1 MQQNQLEQL
10 LSQMTLDEKIGQLTQ
25 VTGDFFS
32 DKAEERTGPMS
43 QLGLGDEE
51 LSNVGTVLGVTG
63 AAECRRIQ
71 TEYMKRNRLHI
82 PTLFMGDVI
91 HGCRTIFPIPLA
103 LGSSWNEDAARK
115 MAEVSAREA
124 SAAGIDVTFSPMVDL
139 VRDPRWGRV
148 LESTGE
154 DPLLNGRLA
163 AAMVKGY
170 QGGDDA
176 EGLGERTDHVAA
188 CVKHFAAYG
197 AAMGGRDYN
206 TVDMSER
213 VLHDMY
219 LPGYKAALDAGAA
232 MVMTSFNTVDG
243 IPSTG
248 NKHLMRDIL
257 REEMG
262 FDGVLIS
269 DFGAVKELIA
279 HGVAADET
287 EAAKLSIE
295 AGTDIEMMTI
305 CYMRHLREIVENGSV
320 DEALI
325 DEAVM
330 RILKLKNDLGL
341 FENPYRGVDEET
353 ESKVTLCDA
362 HRQSAR
368 EIAGESIVLLRNERK
383 TLPLDEGGYVALAGP
398 FAASHDIL
406 GAWSWK
412 GVCEESVTLRD
423 ALREADGSEG
433 WLSVA
438 QHTGNPLDVDEAAVA
453 EAVELA
459 KRSDVIVLALGE
471 PQEWGG
477 EAASRSNI
485 SLPKT
490 QIDLYHA
497 VRDAAGDHCRV
508 VVVLFNSRPLVL
520 SDIADADA
528 IVEAWFPGTEGGH
541 AVADILLGGVNPSA
555 RLSMSF
561 PVNVGQ
567 IPVFYNCENTGR
579 PFNPETP
586 DEKYQSKYLDVSNDP
601 AYPFGY
607 GLSYS
612 EFSYGPVA
620 VSSNEFA
627 AGKPLEASVEVA
639 NVSDVDG
646 LETVQLYVRD
656 IAARVSR
663 PIRQLKDFKRVR
675 IAAGETVTVRFTL
688 DEADVRY
695 VHPDLT
701 EASDPGEFDVW
712 IAPNSRDLGAAARV
726 SLI

>member
-176 EGLGERTDHVAA
+176 EGLRERTDHVAA

-213 VLHDMY
+213 VLRDMY

-257 REEMG
+257 REGMG

-279 HGVAADET
+279 HGVATDET

-383 TLPLDEGGYVALAGP
+383 TLPLDEGGHVALAGP

-586 DEKYQSKYLDVSNDP
+586 DEKYQSKYLDVSNDS

-701 EASDPGEFDVW
+701 EVSDSGEFDVW

>member
-103 LGSSWNEDAARK
+103 LGSSWNEDAAHK

-248 NKHLMRDIL
+248 NKHLLRDIL

-383 TLPLDEGGYVALAGP
+383 TLPLDEGGHVALAGP

-497 VRDAAGDHCRV
+497 VRDAAGEHCRV

>member
-82 PTLFMGDVI
+82 PTMFMGDVI

-176 EGLGERTDHVAA
+176 EGLGKRTDHVAA

-213 VLHDMY
+213 VLRDMY

-383 TLPLDEGGYVALAGP
+383 TLPLGEGGHVALAGP

-423 ALREADGSEG
+423 AMREADGSEG

-490 QIDLYHA
+490 QIDLYHD
-497 VRDAAGDHCRV
+497 VRDSAGDHCRV

-656 IAARVSR
+656 VAARVSR

>member
-213 VLHDMY
+213 VLRDMY

-383 TLPLDEGGYVALAGP
+383 TLPLDEGGRVALAGP

>member
-63 AAECRRIQ
+63 ATECRRIQ

-82 PTLFMGDVI
+82 PALFMGDVI

-213 VLHDMY
+213 VLRDMY

-232 MVMTSFNTVDG
+232 MVMSSFNTVDG

-383 TLPLDEGGYVALAGP
+383 TLPLDEGGHVALAGP

-701 EASDPGEFDVW
+701 EASDPGEFEVW

>member
-213 VLHDMY
+213 VLRDMY

-257 REEMG
+257 REEIG

-383 TLPLDEGGYVALAGP
+383 TLPLDEGGHVALAGP

>member
-82 PTLFMGDVI
+82 PTMFMGDVI

-213 VLHDMY
+213 VLRDMY

-383 TLPLDEGGYVALAGP
+383 TLPLDEGGHVALAGP

-423 ALREADGSEG
+423 AMREADGSEG

-490 QIDLYHA
+490 QIDLYHD
-497 VRDAAGDHCRV
+497 VRDSAGDHCRV

-646 LETVQLYVRD
+646 LETVQFYVRD

>member
-213 VLHDMY
+213 VLRDMY

-305 CYMRHLREIVENGSV
+305 CYMRHLREIVENGSI

-325 DEAVM
+325 GEAVM

-383 TLPLDEGGYVALAGP
+383 TLPLDEGGRVALAGP

-433 WLSVA
+433 WLCVA

-586 DEKYQSKYLDVSNDP
+586 DEKYQSKYLDVSNDS

-701 EASDPGEFDVW
+701 EASDPGEFEVW

>member
-103 LGSSWNEDAARK
+103 LGSSWNEDAAHK

-383 TLPLDEGGYVALAGP
+383 TLPLDEGGHVALAGP

>member
-176 EGLGERTDHVAA
+176 EGLRERTDHVAA

-213 VLHDMY
+213 VLRDMY

-257 REEMG
+257 REGMG

-279 HGVAADET
+279 HGVATDET

-383 TLPLDEGGYVALAGP
+383 TLPLDEGGHVALAGP

-701 EASDPGEFDVW
+701 EVSDSGEFDVW

>member
-124 SAAGIDVTFSPMVDL
+124 SAAGIDVTFSPMIDL

-213 VLHDMY
+213 VLRDMY

-383 TLPLDEGGYVALAGP
+383 TLPLDEGGHVALAGP

-627 AGKPLEASVEVA
+627 AGKPLEANVEVA

>member
-213 VLHDMY
+213 VLRDMY

-287 EAAKLSIE
+287 EAAKLSVE

-383 TLPLDEGGYVALAGP
+383 TLPLDEGGHVALAGP

-712 IAPNSRDLGAAARV
+712 IAPNSRNLGAAARV

>member
-82 PTLFMGDVI
+82 PTMFMGDVI

-213 VLHDMY
+213 VLRDMY

-383 TLPLDEGGYVALAGP
+383 TLPLDEGGHVALAGP

-695 VHPDLT
+695 VHPDLI

>member
-269 DFGAVKELIA
+269 DFGAVKELIV

-320 DEALI
+320 DEAFI

-383 TLPLDEGGYVALAGP
+383 TLPLDEGGHVALAGP

>member
-103 LGSSWNEDAARK
+103 LGSSWNEDAAHK

-213 VLHDMY
+213 VLRDMY

-383 TLPLDEGGYVALAGP
+383 TLPLDEGGHVALAGP

-701 EASDPGEFDVW
+701 EASDPGEFEVW

>member
-197 AAMGGRDYN
+197 AAIGGRDYN

-213 VLHDMY
+213 VLRDMY

-383 TLPLDEGGYVALAGP
+383 TLPLDEGGHVALAGP

>member
-103 LGSSWNEDAARK
+103 LGSSWNEDAAHK

-213 VLHDMY
+213 VLRDMY

-232 MVMTSFNTVDG
+232 MVMSSFNTVDG

-287 EAAKLSIE
+287 EAAELSIE

-383 TLPLDEGGYVALAGP
+383 TLPLDEGGHVALAGP

-433 WLSVA
+433 WLSVV

-701 EASDPGEFDVW
+701 EASDPGEFEVW

>member
-82 PTLFMGDVI
+82 PTMFMGDVI

-188 CVKHFAAYG
+188 CVKHFTAYG

-213 VLHDMY
+213 VLRDMY

-383 TLPLDEGGYVALAGP
+383 TLPLDEGDHVALAGP

-695 VHPDLT
+695 VHPDLI

>member
-213 VLHDMY
+213 VLRDMY

-325 DEAVM
+325 NEAVM

-383 TLPLDEGGYVALAGP
+383 TLPLDEGGHVALAGP

-528 IVEAWFPGTEGGH
+528 IVEAWFPGTEGGR

>member
-82 PTLFMGDVI
+82 PTMFMGDVI

-213 VLHDMY
+213 VLRDMY
-219 LPGYKAALDAGAA
+219 LPGYKAALDADAA

-248 NKHLMRDIL
+248 NKRLMRDIL

-383 TLPLDEGGYVALAGP
+383 TLPLDEGGHVALAGP

-561 PVNVGQ
+561 PVSVGQ

-695 VHPDLT
+695 VHPDLI

>member
-213 VLHDMY
+213 VLRDMY

-383 TLPLDEGGYVALAGP
+383 TLPLDEGGHVALAGP

>member
-1 MQQNQLEQL
+1 MDGHVPRRALA
-10 LSQMTLDEKIGQLTQ
+10 
-25 VTGDFFS
+25 V
-32 DKAEERTGPMS
+32 A
-43 QLGLGDEE
+43 
-51 LSNVGTVLGVTG
+51 VL
-63 AAECRRIQ
+63 RI
-71 TEYMKRNRLHI
+71 
-82 PTLFMGDVI
+82 
-91 HGCRTIFPIPLA
+91 
-103 LGSSWNEDAARK
+103 SSIR
-115 MAEVSAREA
+115 
-124 SAAGIDVTFSPMVDL
+124 
-139 VRDPRWGRV
+139 
-148 LESTGE
+148 
-154 DPLLNGRLA
+154 
-163 AAMVKGY
+163 
-170 QGGDDA
+170 
-176 EGLGERTDHVAA
+176 
-188 CVKHFAAYG
+188 
-197 AAMGGRDYN
+197 
-206 TVDMSER
+206 
-213 VLHDMY
+213 
-219 LPGYKAALDAGAA
+219 
-232 MVMTSFNTVDG
+232 
-243 IPSTG
+243 
-248 NKHLMRDIL
+248 
-257 REEMG
+257 
-262 FDGVLIS
+262 
-269 DFGAVKELIA
+269 
-279 HGVAADET
+279 
-287 EAAKLSIE
+287 SIE

-383 TLPLDEGGYVALAGP
+383 TLPLDEGGHVALAGP

>member
-383 TLPLDEGGYVALAGP
+383 TLPLDEGGHVALAGP

-646 LETVQLYVRD
+646 LETVQLFVRD

>member
-341 FENPYRGVDEET
+341 FENPYREVDEET

-383 TLPLDEGGYVALAGP
+383 TLPLDEGGHVALAGP

>member
-82 PTLFMGDVI
+82 PTMFMGDVI

-213 VLHDMY
+213 VLRDMY

-248 NKHLMRDIL
+248 NKRLMRDIL

-383 TLPLDEGGYVALAGP
+383 TLPLDEGGHVALAGP

-477 EAASRSNI
+477 EATSRSNI

-695 VHPDLT
+695 VHPDLI

>member
-25 VTGDFFS
+25 ITGDFFS

-82 PTLFMGDVI
+82 PTMFMGDVI

-213 VLHDMY
+213 VLRDMY

-248 NKHLMRDIL
+248 NKRLMRDIL

-383 TLPLDEGGYVALAGP
+383 TLPLDEGGHVALAGP

-695 VHPDLT
+695 VHPDLI

>member
-82 PTLFMGDVI
+82 PTMFMGDVI

-188 CVKHFAAYG
+188 CVKHFTAYG

-213 VLHDMY
+213 VLRDMY

-341 FENPYRGVDEET
+341 FENPYHGVDEET

-383 TLPLDEGGYVALAGP
+383 TLPLDEGDHVALAGP

-695 VHPDLT
+695 VHPDLI

>member
-213 VLHDMY
+213 VLRDMY

-305 CYMRHLREIVENGSV
+305 CYMRHLREIVENGSI

-325 DEAVM
+325 GEAVM

-341 FENPYRGVDEET
+341 FENPYRGVDEEM

-383 TLPLDEGGYVALAGP
+383 TLPLDEGGRVALAGP

-701 EASDPGEFDVW
+701 EASDPGEFEVW

>member
-330 RILKLKNDLGL
+330 RILKLKNDMGL

-383 TLPLDEGGYVALAGP
+383 TLPLDEGGHVALAGP

-579 PFNPETP
+579 PFNPESP

>member
-82 PTLFMGDVI
+82 PTMFMGDVI

-103 LGSSWNEDAARK
+103 LGGSWNEDAARK

-213 VLHDMY
+213 VLRDMY

-383 TLPLDEGGYVALAGP
+383 TLPLDEGGHVALAGP

-695 VHPDLT
+695 VHPDLI

>member
-1 MQQNQLEQL
+1 
-10 LSQMTLDEKIGQLTQ
+10 MTLDEKIGQLTQ

-213 VLHDMY
+213 VLRDMY

-383 TLPLDEGGYVALAGP
+383 TLPLDEGGHVALAGP

>member
-341 FENPYRGVDEET
+341 FENPYRGVNEET

-383 TLPLDEGGYVALAGP
+383 TLPLDEGGHVALAGP

>member
-82 PTLFMGDVI
+82 PTMFMGDVI

-163 AAMVKGY
+163 AAMVKGC

-213 VLHDMY
+213 VLRDMY

-248 NKHLMRDIL
+248 NKRLMRDIL

-383 TLPLDEGGYVALAGP
+383 TLPLDEGGHVALAGP

-412 GVCEESVTLRD
+412 GVCGESVTLRD

-567 IPVFYNCENTGR
+567 ISVFYNCENTGR

-612 EFSYGPVA
+612 EFSYGQVA

-695 VHPDLT
+695 VHPDLI

>member
-103 LGSSWNEDAARK
+103 LGSSWNEDAAHK

-383 TLPLDEGGYVALAGP
+383 TLPLDEGGHVALAGP

-520 SDIADADA
+520 SDIADVDA

-646 LETVQLYVRD
+646 LETVQLYVCD

>member
-82 PTLFMGDVI
+82 PTMFMGDVI

-213 VLHDMY
+213 VLRDMY

-383 TLPLDEGGYVALAGP
+383 TLPLDEGGHVALAGP

-423 ALREADGSEG
+423 ALREADGSEE

-490 QIDLYHA
+490 QIDLYHD
-497 VRDAAGDHCRV
+497 VRDSAGDHCRV

-646 LETVQLYVRD
+646 LETVQFYVRD

-675 IAAGETVTVRFTL
+675 IAADETVTVRFTL

>member
-32 DKAEERTGPMS
+32 DKAEERAGPMS

-82 PTLFMGDVI
+82 PTMFMGDVI

-213 VLHDMY
+213 VLRDMY

-383 TLPLDEGGYVALAGP
+383 TLPLDEGGHVALAGP

>member
-82 PTLFMGDVI
+82 PTMFMGDVI

-213 VLHDMY
+213 VLRDMY

-248 NKHLMRDIL
+248 NKHLMRNIL

-383 TLPLDEGGYVALAGP
+383 TLPLDEGGHVALAGP

-423 ALREADGSEG
+423 AMREADGSEG

-490 QIDLYHA
+490 QIDLYHD
-497 VRDAAGDHCRV
+497 VRDSAGDHCRV

-646 LETVQLYVRD
+646 LETVQFYVRD

>member
-82 PTLFMGDVI
+82 PTMFMGDVI

-213 VLHDMY
+213 VLRDMY

-341 FENPYRGVDEET
+341 FENPYHGVDEET

-383 TLPLDEGGYVALAGP
+383 TLPLDEGDHVALAGP

-695 VHPDLT
+695 VHPDLI

>member
-32 DKAEERTGPMS
+32 DKAEGRTGPMS

-383 TLPLDEGGYVALAGP
+383 TLPLDEGGHVALAGP

>member
-51 LSNVGTVLGVTG
+51 LLNVGTVLGVTG

-383 TLPLDEGGYVALAGP
+383 TLPLDEGGHVALAGP

-675 IAAGETVTVRFTL
+675 IAAGETVTV
-688 DEADVRY
+688 
-695 VHPDLT
+695 
-701 EASDPGEFDVW
+701 
-712 IAPNSRDLGAAARV
+712 
-726 SLI
+726 